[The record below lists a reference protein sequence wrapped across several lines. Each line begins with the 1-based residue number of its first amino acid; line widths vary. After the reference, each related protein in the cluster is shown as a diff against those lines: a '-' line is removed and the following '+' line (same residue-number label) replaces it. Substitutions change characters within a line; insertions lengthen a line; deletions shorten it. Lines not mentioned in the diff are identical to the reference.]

1 MDKYSTVSDTLQREK
16 KIIHS
21 TDNFQSKQKR
31 TKGYR
36 VPEELKE
43 TALGNTIKLISVYQQ
58 LSCC

>member
-1 MDKYSTVSDTLQREK
+1 MDKYSTVSDTVQREE
-16 KIIHS
+16 KIIHT

-43 TALGNTIKLISVYQQ
+43 TALGNTIKLISV
-58 LSCC
+58 